1 MNREEQRAYSELTH
15 AKLGILGALASLSR
29 SGKAY
34 GRERRRLKWALRIVT
49 GASRSVLFEKTDS
62 QWRQG

>member
-1 MNREEQRAYSELTH
+1 MNWEEQQAYGELTH
-15 AKLGILGALASLSR
+15 AMLGILGARAHLSR

-34 GRERRRLKWALRIVT
+34 GREMRRLKWALRIVT